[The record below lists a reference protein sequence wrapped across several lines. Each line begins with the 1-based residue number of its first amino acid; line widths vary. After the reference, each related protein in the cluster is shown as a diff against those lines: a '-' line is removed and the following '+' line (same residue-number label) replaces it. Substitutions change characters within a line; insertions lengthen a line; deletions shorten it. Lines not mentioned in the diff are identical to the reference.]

1 MQHPNTINQIIDE
14 KKELIQ
20 LVLVAVVLAVSIGIL
35 TNLIASKLAFW
46 TVWIFAFSS
55 IACLGALINRLVKK
69 LSFHDEVQAIVFFRP
84 KRNSLVSVKGYDF
97 AQDMARTIRA
107 VEAENK
113 SIFSSWANDP
123 LSKPREPSSPPE
135 GERDKQ
141 YIAISRM
148 NVEDSEMPP
157 KPRSVELLEETAQ
170 FCLLETLSTHLS
182 DYFDHTDS
190 GAIEELQRKDIPELL
205 HANRVLNLLTTP
217 IEQRDIFIEAFP
229 DPDERPGGE
238 IHSLWSSDGA
248 IYNRFDLVLPK
259 NSKVTIPEAKT
270 VRLETTRLIVEIKVG
285 YPGTSANTPS
295 LFEDAYLKIPAHE
308 IETRYLVVELK
319 GRIKPLALLSSKGWA
334 DYQWIDSFRERVRS
348 EWDFEE
354 FLRQINWTSIEALLF
369 CQRKPRQEHA

>member
-1 MQHPNTINQIIDE
+1 MHHQNTINQIIDE

-20 LVLVAVVLAVSIGIL
+20 LVLVAVFLAVSLGL
-35 TNLIASKLAFW
+35 VTNLIATKLEFW
-46 TVWIFAFSS
+46 TVWIFAFASV
-55 IACLGALINRLVKK
+55 ACLGALINRLVKK
-69 LSFHDEVQAIVFFRP
+69 LSFDDQVQAIVFFRP
-84 KRNSLVSVKGYDF
+84 TRNSLVSVKDYDF

-107 VEAENK
+107 IEAENK

-123 LSKPREPSSPPE
+123 LSKPRETSMPPQ
-135 GERDKQ
+135 GARDKH

-148 NVEDSEMPP
+148 STEESETPP

-170 FCLLETLSTHLS
+170 FCLLETLSTHLR

-229 DPDERPGGE
+229 DPEKRPGGE

-270 VRLETTRLIVEIKVG
+270 VRIETTRLIVELRKV
-285 YPGTSANTPS
+285 
-295 LFEDAYLKIPAHE
+295 
-308 IETRYLVVELK
+308 
-319 GRIKPLALLSSKGWA
+319 
-334 DYQWIDSFRERVRS
+334 
-348 EWDFEE
+348 
-354 FLRQINWTSIEALLF
+354 
-369 CQRKPRQEHA
+369 

>member
-1 MQHPNTINQIIDE
+1 MHHRNTINQIIDE

-20 LVLVAVVLAVSIGIL
+20 LVLVAVVLAVSLGIF
-35 TNLIASKLAFW
+35 TNLIATKLAFW
-46 TVWIFAFSS
+46 TIWISALTS

-69 LSFHDEVQAIVFFRP
+69 LSFDDEVKAVVFFRP
-84 KRNSLVSVKGYDF
+84 TRNSLVPVKGYDF
-97 AQDMARTIRA
+97 AQDIARTIRA

-123 LSKPREPSSPPE
+123 LSKPREPSPRPE

-141 YIAISRM
+141 YIALSRT
-148 NVEDSEMPP
+148 NVDDPEMLP
-157 KPRSVELLEETAQ
+157 KPRSVDLLEEMAQ
-170 FCLLETLSTHLS
+170 FCLLETLSTHLR
-182 DYFDHTDS
+182 DYFDHANS
-190 GAIEELQRKDIPELL
+190 GAIEELQRIDIPELL

-229 DPDERPGGE
+229 DPDKRPAGE

-248 IYNRFDLVLPK
+248 MYNRFDLVLPD

-270 VRLETTRLIVEIKVG
+270 IRLETTRLIVEIKVG
-285 YPGTSANTPS
+285 YPGTSANTPH
-295 LFEDAYLKIPAHE
+295 LFEEAYLKIPADE
-308 IETRYLVVELK
+308 IDTRDLIVGVK

-354 FLRQINWTSIEALLF
+354 FLRRINWASIEALLY
-369 CQRKPRQEHA
+369 CQRKPRQDRA